1 MKKIFVFI
9 LLFCA
14 TAFGDQVVLTNG
26 DRITGVIKKFDDQKL
41 FLSTEYSGDITIKWS
56 AINKVIGD
64 QPLHVERADHEVV
77 TGDAIVSYGPEL
89 TVQTASAPVTV
100 ESNDIKAIRSDSEEQ
115 KYEKQLHPKLTQAWL
130 GGGNFGIA
138 LARGNSETTNF
149 SLGFNAARKT
159 LEDKLTIYANSVYST
174 DGATDSTTANDIR
187 GGLRYDRD
195 ISRRWFGFV
204 SGDFET
210 DAIQS
215 LNLRSVG
222 GSGVGFH
229 AINSKAESLDL
240 LAGGAYTREDYDT
253 GLSNDLSSADIGV
266 QYSKSLAHGT
276 TITQKAFFLPY
287 LNDLGEYRSTFDLG
301 MATKINKLLTWQVN
315 FNDRYVSNPLI
326 GTRQNDLLLTTGV
339 GVTFG
344 KKE

>member
-1 MKKIFVFI
+1 MRKVFVFI
-9 LLFCA
+9 LLLCA
-14 TAFGDQVVLTNG
+14 TASADQVVLNNG

-56 AINKVIGD
+56 AISKVIGD
-64 QPLHVERADHEVV
+64 QPLHVESADKEVI
-77 TGDAIVSYGPEL
+77 TGDSIVSYGPEL

-100 ESNDIKAIRSDSEEQ
+100 ESKDLKAIRSDSEEQ
-115 KYEKQLHPKLTQAWL
+115 KYEKLLHPGLTQAWL

-138 LARGNSETTNF
+138 LARGNSETTNY
-149 SLGFNAARKT
+149 SLGFNAVRKT
-159 LEDKLTIYANSVYST
+159 SEDKLTLYASSVYAT
-174 DGATDSTTANDIR
+174 DGATESTTANDIR

-195 ISRRWFGFV
+195 ISRRWFGFL

-215 LNLRSVG
+215 LNIRSVG
-222 GSGVGFH
+222 GTGVGYH
-229 AINSKAESLDL
+229 AMNSKTVSLDV

-253 GLSNDLSSADIGV
+253 DVTNDLSSIDIGV

-287 LNDLGEYRSTFDLG
+287 INDLGEYRSTFDLG
-301 MATKINKLLTWQVN
+301 VATKINKLLTWQVN
-315 FNDRYVSNPLI
+315 FNDRYVSNPLV